1 MAMKIVTSNG
11 QTVQN
16 FEDWKNGGK
25 SSGGGQQASSYSGPQ
40 IVTISGQPV
49 QSFEEWRQNRT
60 SEVTPGGDSAIMDWM
75 HRYNRVMQGVSAYDK
90 KRNGGFTRDASGG
103 FGTEI
108 ESLIADYD
116 SIEGY
121 ASEYG
126 FRDAQKYLVQLK
138 KLQNSIQ
145 GINDNFSQFEDEDA
159 YNRYLE
165 YWKDQEEKKNLD
177 LDAYSREIA
186 QLEQQLE
193 DYTPEFNWEEDKYHD
208 LNPQQVADAEI
219 NRMQEEIDWR
229 KQYLAQAQRI
239 QKKDE
244 FSAVANPE
252 SEKYD
257 AAFDSKSGYVSTEQ
271 DGKLQRLMSQYS
283 MGYDDLTYEYIN
295 NQNGIRD
302 EIKHKARAYSKDET
316 SFEKKGYD
324 YMTEDEVGLYNY
336 YYAMGGKDSAEAYLD
351 TIQKDLLDRKATGIY
366 EPIKGK
372 TGAEL
377 VFGVEAGLDQFKS
390 GIKGAVRA
398 VKGDDSYVSPSA
410 IQIASQMVREDL
422 ADDGAKLPS
431 WLGGASLGQVGY
443 DAITTTA
450 NMAPSIAVGMLNPNL
465 GTAALGVSAGG
476 SAYQEAL
483 NEGYSVDQARGYG
496 ILSGASEIVME
507 KVLGGIS
514 AYGGNALG
522 KFFTQNMKNADTALK
537 RIAKKL
543 GGSMLSEFSEEY
555 LQEVLTPVF
564 KNLTLGTDEEVKLVS
579 AEALYAG
586 FLGAITGGIM
596 EGPQAIANARNA
608 TEVPGNA
615 TVKESLTTELAN
627 SEENAT
633 ADNAEAVTEESSAVD
648 NKMSATENAPT
659 LETLSEKYGD
669 RAADMRNTFM
679 EGQDIEEYD
688 RAFQMAYDMGKAG
701 VNESYAQQS
710 EATAYLS
717 ETQRSIAYNMGS
729 MDAQAAAGAQAARN
743 AAAANGKTGW
753 HKGIVK
759 GQGVKIADMSKAF
772 NDPQRKAY
780 KYLTNIAEVTG
791 VDIVLYKSE
800 TDADGNYQGAQGKFK
815 WNENTI
821 YIDINAGLDHYANAD
836 QLAKYTMMRTFDHEF
851 THFIEKWNPEEYNS
865 FRSLIFETME
875 SNGTNVEDAIELMM
889 EKTGNALTYDQASRE
904 LIAEAMTDIL
914 PETSFIEQL
923 ARKNQ
928 NVFQQLL
935 SKLKEFLT
943 SIKQHFA
950 SMSNSN
956 QEAKA
961 LKKQMG
967 ETVSYI
973 EEIVKKF
980 DEVAVKAVENYQRT
994 VAEDATVSKEEKTT
1008 ETKPTETVT
1017 EETVSETEE
1026 TVSKTE
1032 ETVSETEDTVS
1043 GTEESVIETAEVVSE
1058 VANVASE
1065 DASPALT
1072 AKEYRSEHGYTIRPN
1087 EQYGSLEIT
1096 FDSKPSQE
1104 VRDALKANKY
1114 RWNGKKGVWYGKTDQ
1129 QTIVDALDKAYQAK
1143 AADPVDLSQ
1152 KPMERTGD
1160 TVTIGDPAKATHE
1173 VEVTLSDEEYEA
1185 LMQAVPEKQEANE
1198 PAPATEAAQEV
1209 PPKAETEEAK
1219 QELRKAVR
1227 MPIQGTNAEALL
1239 QGIKSK
1245 ELSMESI
1252 TLSGSVEG
1260 FNDQQRH
1267 HLVTKLLE
1275 GVYTDSE
1282 VIKIDVPYDGK
1293 FEIVNTPG
1301 NVAKVLENL
1310 KVRVN
1315 QEAMFDKRTISLLTS
1330 NGDVRIVELD
1340 GQKYLSNSYVMIP
1353 ATDAGIEYIKA
1364 EFNGKEMTLHPPVAE
1379 AFQRA
1384 DKPLTEVPTEAKLG
1398 KTNVLIFREDG
1409 KQLYFDKRYFA
1420 PLDGGQLFYAE
1431 INGAGILKSVDAS
1444 GNVLGYL
1451 MGIKPGKDSQITNE
1465 KPSNLKSYQQ
1475 KKGTGK
1481 NAAKSTAKTDPVA
1494 EEATAP
1500 VPEEKPDTQKKTA
1513 AKVAK
1518 PATVETSVKLE
1529 DFGEKIGGA
1538 RKDQWSKRGLLAD
1551 DLTDMNDR
1559 ERDKNVKKDNV
1570 WKRPDYRKLIEGG
1583 ADRNILFV
1591 RNEIR
1596 KALNQNIAYPYR
1608 TTEEQRLRIQKEFI
1622 ETVREIQAMAEKV
1635 SSKEDLLA
1643 MGRTWLK
1650 ANGYIQES
1658 GTSYTEKWRKNPA
1671 LMGTDYVY
1679 TIEHLAR
1686 NFDNLTKLA
1695 DKANFAVD
1703 AEKKIPNGFS
1713 IYEDDSNHTWFI
1725 TRGSWIVKHSFPSY
1739 DDALN
1744 YLRNA
1749 ASNSKKKTRFVPQ
1762 QLLEVHRKGPDYRS
1776 SKDVKGQDYLDTF
1789 GFKGGEFGNWMS
1801 EKDRRVSMNYGFD
1814 ALKDLADA
1822 LGIADTDISLGGNL
1836 SIAFGARGQGL
1847 SGAAAHYEQERHVI
1861 NLTKMN
1867 GAGSL
1872 AHEWFHALDD
1882 FLGGYGS
1889 KFATEYGAKLPEA
1902 TKAAVRHLLTTMQYR
1917 DATQEETDMA
1927 ATKAYEQAKRS
1938 VTYQVSNQFGWV
1950 QKVENGTFQDHDAR
1964 YYTRKPTAAD
1974 AERYHA
1980 LLDKLLETGDAA
1992 IVDELSTLRK
2002 EVTGH
2007 VIPKEDRDSI
2017 GFRLSALKPDAT
2029 RNVQKMRLRS
2039 DFYNGSRRFGELHH
2053 KDGDY
2058 WDSTI
2063 EMAARAFA
2071 CYVADKTGK
2080 HNDYLSAHSD
2090 TAATLDVDKN
2100 GNVSVVRAYPT
2111 GQERVQINAAFDQL
2125 FAALKEDGFLHQ
2137 QGEVTKPDIIQYQRR
2152 PGEVRRFSYEWFT
2165 SKPDMAITE
2174 VERVGK
2180 VNTRELRSQIIEN
2193 AMENAKSVGTVNE
2206 LGNPVVHVKDTGT
2219 DVVISKTGIRHSM
2232 DRRADVVG
2240 SVAVKI
2246 GDILSNA
2253 VLMNELNPRSE
2264 NITDSYIL
2272 IGAAKNKTNEPYIVS
2287 FVVNRYTSEVTDIDV
2302 LYAVNAKKEPAGS
2315 NSPSITVKNTG
2326 YFTGS
2331 TVTISNLLDFVNQYF
2346 PDTMPEDVLKHY
2358 GHDRRPDGTLGQ
2370 DALYQQRY
2378 GTLTDRDILDLA
2390 ANDLRIDEMTE
2401 KERNAL
2407 NVFRD
2412 RLAKLQ
2418 KLQQER
2424 FELGKQYRQQQ
2435 FMSEGDRK
2443 AAASTLAQMRDLDS
2457 RIETISDKILD
2468 MEERSVLKEVLK
2480 KARKIVE
2487 QKQKE
2492 HDDEILKRWRD
2503 RRNNAAA
2510 MKKYRQRIAKDVKAM
2525 SDWVLNPNNKDVVK
2539 HVPDVLKNS
2548 VIPFI
2553 TSIDF
2558 TSKQQLRGGAA
2569 TKADA
2574 DFVARLEKL
2583 RNALKT
2589 NIDET
2594 GLYSGYNDLP
2604 PNFMDKLNGFISAV
2618 QKITKN
2624 EGGDFVINQ
2633 MTSEELKALSEIV
2646 SSLKKLVQD
2655 CNRFHYNSMYQH
2667 VYEAGDDTIG
2677 ALHQYKDAKSRGKT
2691 DETVDNF
2698 VFWQQIR
2705 PAYAWERFGNG
2716 GKAIYD
2722 GLRRGQAQLAFN
2734 TQRIVDFSN
2743 KTYTEEEVRDWE
2755 KEVKIIELDDGST
2768 IRVKTAQAMSFYELS
2783 KDKDSLRHILGQGI
2797 RVATYHAGREKI
2809 SDTGHL
2815 MSIEDV
2821 NAVIDSLTDRQKEVA
2836 DQLQQF
2842 MATQG
2847 AKWGNYVSVKRFG
2860 EELFGNPTYFP
2871 INSDGRHL
2879 QATTDEMPES
2889 ASLYALL
2896 NMGFTKSRNEN
2907 ANNRIVLYSIFDVF
2921 ANHMASMAQY
2931 NALSLPVLDA
2941 LKWFNY
2947 QQKEDV
2953 TVTENGEETVK
2964 HTVKDSV
2971 RDELNRVYGVAEE
2984 TRPGSDRRGY
2994 AENFITGILKA
3005 FNGTEAQG
3013 IPTDESGLK
3022 LRHRYNMAQVAF
3034 NLRVV
3039 AQQPLAITRAGMLI
3053 PYKSILRGMKLQPAS
3068 IRKNIAEMQKYSGIA
3083 AWKGLGFYDI
3093 NISRG
3098 LTDIIK
3104 HSETWR
3110 DKINEVG
3117 MWGAE
3122 QADRL
3127 TWAGIWSAC
3136 KEEVIRRGTKPGDKG
3151 YFEAVSE
3158 LFEDVIYKT
3167 QVVDSVL
3174 TKNEY
3179 MRSKGFWART
3189 TSSFMSEP
3197 VTNASMLIDAY
3208 DKLQMDMQKGM
3219 DFSEAWRQNKGR
3231 IGRTAYVYGLGAA
3244 ILAAV
3249 TAVMDAFRDDDEYET
3264 FLEKW
3269 YEAFSG
3275 NLIDELNPLG
3285 KLPLVKE
3292 ISEFVKELAAAG
3304 WKVDVYGQMSNLPYI
3319 DMAEQFI
3326 KGVEILSDKI
3336 NGVDTNYTLYGGAY
3350 KLLQGVSGITGLP
3363 MAATTREI
3371 VTIWNNTVGRM
3382 APSYKVK
3389 TYDAGEKSN
3398 IKFAYQ
3404 DGYLTE
3410 EEAMQELLDKGLSDN
3425 EDEAYWQ
3432 IRQWDSGSDSFSRYD
3447 AINQAIRSGG
3457 SIEEAMK
3464 ELTAH
3469 GYTEKEVLSQVK
3481 TNIGKW
3487 YQEGTITKQQAMDM
3501 LKKYSGLNR
3510 EDITKTVNKWSSK
3523 IVTGIAYDD
3532 IKEQFMSG
3540 NLSQSK
3546 AADMYVRYGGY
3557 SREEAKAKVAEWKFE
3572 KDYPD
3577 SKISY
3582 SDYQKWEMNGRR
3594 RGVSLEVYTK
3604 VSQFR
3609 DNGTSKSAK
3618 DQETVANYINGLP
3631 ISSAQKDALWLCFW
3645 KESTLYKA
3653 PWRK

>member
-1 MAMKIVTSNG
+1 MGVLT
-11 QTVQN
+11 
-16 FEDWKNGGK
+16 WK
-25 SSGGGQQASSYSGPQ
+25 QASADYEKKSAGSNTAGTTPPTSGMLSWKQAADEFDRYDEDGYKALGMQRVADREREYNARYSGLT
-40 IVTISGQPV
+40 VNTD
-49 QSFEEWRQNRT
+49 
-60 SEVTPGGDSAIMDWM
+60 PGFDEDTERNINAWIN
-75 HRYNRVMQGVSAYDK
+75 RYNQTMNELRGGTNGKWFSKDAIDRYSRDVDSLVSQ
-90 KRNGGFTRDASGG
+90 
-103 FGTEI
+103 
-108 ESLIADYD
+108 YD
-116 SIEGY
+116 SIKDY
-121 ASEYG
+121 ASVYG
-126 FRDAQKYLVQLK
+126 FENSLSHYGKLREIQDAIKQQTGWHEKYNGKGHEDIEQILSGMEASDERDWLEASRYDVYKTAPDYQQRSQTGLAAFE
-138 KLQNSIQ
+138 NSKP
-145 GINDNFSQFEDEDA
+145 
-159 YNRYLE
+159 
-165 YWKDQEEKKNLD
+165 KDQEEESWFEAIGRYLGKASDTTMALGDTGRMAQEYRKDTTYREPADNWTDDQRSTYGYLYSINPEAASDFAVKTSEGYRQAENQQKLGAIQEWATKNGVNASAGTVAAIAMMPLSLAD
-177 LDAYSREIA
+177 TLNALTEYNARGTISTPSSPTPSQVSEAITGAVGQSLNEKHGTISSKIPVIGGKGWGDAYQLGTSIA
-186 QLEQQLE
+186 NSLLSAYTQGSIGTDILFFGSAASSSMYNAKDRGATDEQAIKLGVLSGLAEAAGEHFSIEGLIGMSEADTMKAFFGNVLKQSGIEASEEGFTTLMNNFADQL
-193 DYTPEFNWEEDKYHD
+193 
-208 LNPQQVADAEI
+208 I
-219 NRMQEEIDWR
+219 M
-229 KQYLAQAQRI
+229 
-239 QKKDE
+239 
-244 FSAVANPE
+244 
-252 SEKYD
+252 
-257 AAFDSKSGYVSTEQ
+257 
-271 DGKLQRLMSQYS
+271 
-283 MGYDDLTYEYIN
+283 
-295 NQNGIRD
+295 
-302 EIKHKARAYSKDET
+302 
-316 SFEKKGYD
+316 
-324 YMTEDEVGLYNY
+324 
-336 YYAMGGKDSAEAYLD
+336 GKDSSYYQKVRSYMSENGMGEKEAKKLAWID
-351 TIQKDLLDRKATGIY
+351 MA
-366 EPIKGK
+366 
-372 TGAEL
+372 
-377 VFGVEAGLDQFKS
+377 
-390 GIKGAVRA
+390 
-398 VKGDDSYVSPSA
+398 
-410 IQIASQMVREDL
+410 EDL
-422 ADDGAKLPS
+422 AFDMV
-431 WLGGASLGQVGY
+431 GGAISGGFSTGIQTG
-443 DAITTTA
+443 AQKIF
-450 NMAPSIAVGMLNPNL
+450 G
-465 GTAALGVSAGG
+465 GT
-476 SAYQEAL
+476 Q
-483 NEGYSVDQARGYG
+483 QAQTHHEP
-496 ILSGASEIVME
+496 LA
-507 KVLGGIS
+507 
-514 AYGGNALG
+514 
-522 KFFTQNMKNADTALK
+522 
-537 RIAKKL
+537 
-543 GGSMLSEFSEEY
+543 
-555 LQEVLTPVF
+555 
-564 KNLTLGTDEEVKLVS
+564 TDKD
-579 AEALYAG
+579 
-586 FLGAITGGIM
+586 
-596 EGPQAIANARNA
+596 
-608 TEVPGNA
+608 
-615 TVKESLTTELAN
+615 SLTTELAN
-627 SEENAT
+627 SEDATVAKNAT
-633 ADNAEAVTEESSAVD
+633 TEESSAVD
-648 NKMSATENAPT
+648 YQMSATEESAENAHSTNAAPT

-669 RAADMRNTFM
+669 RAADMRKTFM
-679 EGQDIEEYD
+679 EGQDVQEYD
-688 RAFQMAYDMGKAG
+688 RAFRMAYDMGKAG
-701 VNESYAQQS
+701 VNESYAQRS

-717 ETQRSIAYNMGS
+717 ETQRSIAYNMGA
-729 MDAQAAAGAQAARN
+729 MDAQAAAGAQAAKN

-753 HKGIVK
+753 HKGTVK
-759 GQGVKIADMSKAF
+759 GQGVKIADMAKAF

-780 KYLTNIAEVTG
+780 KYLSNIAEVTG

-851 THFIEKWNPEEYNS
+851 MHFIEKWNPEEYNS

-875 SNGTNVEDAIELMM
+875 SNGTNVEDVIELMM

-904 LIAEAMTDIL
+904 VIAEAMTDIL

-943 SIKQHFA
+943 SLKSHFA
-950 SMSNSN
+950 AMGDSTK
-956 QEAKA
+956 EAKA

-967 ETVSYI
+967 ETVSYM
-973 EEIVKKF
+973 EDIVKRF
-980 DEVAVKAVENYQRT
+980 DEISVKAVENYQRT
-994 VAEDATVSKEEKTT
+994 VAEDATVSKEEKVVAKTETTT
-1008 ETKPTETVT
+1008 EAKPAETVT
-1017 EETVSETEE
+1017 ED
-1026 TVSKTE
+1026 
-1032 ETVSETEDTVS
+1032 TVSETEDSVS
-1043 GTEESVIETAEVVSE
+1043 ETEDSVIESSKVVSE
-1058 VANVASE
+1058 VGKVASE
-1065 DASPALT
+1065 DASLDASPAPA
-1072 AKEYRSEHGYTIRPN
+1072 AKEYRSEHGYTIRSN

-1104 VRDALKANKY
+1104 VRDALRANKY
-1114 RWNGKKGVWYGKTDQ
+1114 RWNGKKGVWYGKTNQ
-1129 QTIVDALDKAYQAK
+1129 QTIVDALDKAYQPK
-1143 AADPVDLSQ
+1143 TADPVDLSQ

-1185 LMQAVPEKQEANE
+1185 LMQAVPEKQEATE
-1198 PAPATEAAQEV
+1198 PVPATEAAQEV

-1219 QELRKAVR
+1219 KELRKAVR

-1252 TLSGSVEG
+1252 TLSGSVDG

-1293 FEIVNTPG
+1293 FEIINTPG

-1315 QEAMFDKRTISLLTS
+1315 QEAMFDKKTISLLTS

-1353 ATDAGIEYIKA
+1353 STDAGVEYIKA
-1364 EFNGKEMTLHPPVAE
+1364 EFNGKEMTLHPPVEE

-1384 DKPLTEVPTEAKLG
+1384 DKPLKEAPTEAKLG

-1451 MGIKPGKDSQITNE
+1451 MGIKPGKDSKITNE
-1465 KPSNLKSYQQ
+1465 KPSNLKSYQK
-1475 KKGTGK
+1475 KKGTGIT
-1481 NAAKSTAKTDPVA
+1481 APKSAEKTTPVA
-1494 EEATAP
+1494 TEAAAP
-1500 VPEEKPDTQKKTA
+1500 VPEEKPDTQKKA
-1513 AKVAK
+1513 VAKAAK

-1608 TTEEQRLRIQKEFI
+1608 ATEDQRLWIQQEFI

-1635 SSKEDLLA
+1635 STKEDLLA
-1643 MGRTWLK
+1643 MGRPWLK
-1650 ANGYIQES
+1650 AKGYIQES

-1671 LMGTDYVY
+1671 LLGTDYVY

-1713 IYEDDSNHTWFI
+1713 IHEDDSNHTWFI

-1927 ATKAYEQAKRS
+1927 ATKSYEQARRS

-1950 QKVENGTFQDHDAR
+1950 QKVENGTFQDHDAK
-1964 YYTRKPTAAD
+1964 YYARKPTAAD
-1974 AERYHA
+1974 TARYHA

-1992 IVDELSTLRK
+1992 IVDELSALRK

-2017 GFRLSALKPDAT
+2017 GFRLSALRPDAT
-2029 RNVQKMRLRS
+2029 KNIQKMRLRS

-2111 GQERVQINAAFDQL
+2111 GQERVQINVAFDQL

-2180 VNTRELRSQIIEN
+2180 VNTRELRSQIIEK

-2302 LYAVNAKKEPAGS
+2302 LYAVNAKTEPAGS
-2315 NSPSITVKNTG
+2315 LSPSITAETAG

-2390 ANDLRIDEMTE
+2390 ANDLSTEDMTE
-2401 KERNAL
+2401 AERGAL
-2407 NVFRD
+2407 EIFRD
-2412 RLAKLQ
+2412 RLAKLDD
-2418 KLQQER
+2418 LQEQR
-2424 FELGKQYRQQQ
+2424 AQLGRTYKDQQ
-2435 FMSEGDRK
+2435 FGQNVNRE
-2443 AAASTLAQMRDLDS
+2443 AAALTLEKMHVLDERIKEANSKVLDVEEKTVLRD
-2457 RIETISDKILD
+2457 
-2468 MEERSVLKEVLK
+2468 VLK
-2480 KARKIVE
+2480 KARKVVE
-2487 QKQKE
+2487 QAQKD
-2492 HDDEILKRWRD
+2492 HDQEILKRWRD
-2503 RRNNAAA
+2503 RRNNAASI
-2510 MKKYRQRIAKDVKAM
+2510 KKYQQRIAKDVKAL
-2525 SDWVLNPNNKDVVK
+2525 SDWVIHPDNKDVVK
-2539 HVPDVLKNS
+2539 HVPDVLKNA
-2548 VIPFI
+2548 VIPFL
-2553 TSIDF
+2553 TGIDF
-2558 TSKQQLRGGAA
+2558 TSKRQLRGGSA

-2574 DFVARLEKL
+2574 EFVKRLEKL
-2583 RNALKT
+2583 QAALKI

-2604 PNFMDKLNGFISAV
+2604 PQFMEKLQGFINAV
-2618 QKITKN
+2618 KN
-2624 EGGDFVINQ
+2624 LTAANSGEFVVNR
-2633 MTSEELKALSEIV
+2633 MTSDELKALSEIV
-2646 SSLKKLVQD
+2646 GTLKKLIQD
-2655 CNRFHYNSMYQH
+2655 CNKFHYNSMYHH
-2667 VYEAGDDTIG
+2667 VWEAGDATIDS
-2677 ALHQYKDAKSRGKT
+2677 LSQYKDAKSRSKT
-2691 DETVDNF
+2691 GETVDNF
-2698 VFWQQIR
+2698 LFWQQIR
-2705 PAYAWERFGNG
+2705 PAYAWERFGQG

-2722 GLRRGQAQLAFN
+2722 GLRRGQARLAFN
-2734 TQRIVDFSN
+2734 TKRIIDFSE
-2743 KTYTEEEVRDWE
+2743 KTYSAEEVLAWE
-2755 KEVKIIELDDGST
+2755 KEVKDIGLDDGSV

-2783 KDKDSLRHILGQGI
+2783 KDKDALRHILGQGI
-2797 RVATYHAGREKI
+2797 RVATYHAGKEKI

-2847 AKWGNYVSVKRFG
+2847 AKWGNFVSVKRFG
-2860 EELFGNPTYFP
+2860 EELFSNPTYFP

-2879 QATTDEMPES
+2879 QANTDEMPEN

-2984 TRPGSDRRGY
+2984 TRPGSGRRGY

-3013 IPTDESGLK
+3013 IPTDETGLSM
-3022 LRHRYNMAQVAF
+3022 RQRYNMAQVAF

-3053 PYKSILRGMKLQPAS
+3053 PYRSIIRGMKLQPAV
-3068 IRKNIAEMQKYSGIA
+3068 IQKNIAEMQRYSGIA
-3083 AWKGLGFYDI
+3083 AWKELGFYDI

-3098 LTDIIK
+3098 LTDLIK
-3104 HSETWR
+3104 HKETWR
-3110 DKINEVG
+3110 DKVNEKG
-3117 MWGAE
+3117 MKWAE
-3122 QADRL
+3122 KADRL

-3136 KEEVIRRGTKPGDKG
+3136 KEEVVRRGTKPSDKG
-3151 YFEAVSE
+3151 FFDAVSQ

-3219 DFSEAWRQNKGR
+3219 DFSQAWRRNKAN
-3231 IGRTAYVYGLGAA
+3231 IGRTAYVYGMGAA
-3244 ILAAV
+3244 VLAAV
-3249 TAVMDAFRDDDEYET
+3249 TAVMDALRDDDEYET

-3269 YEAFSG
+3269 SEAFSG

-3292 ISEFVKELAAAG
+3292 VSEFVKELAAAG
-3304 WKVDVYGQMSNLPYI
+3304 WKMDVYGQMSNLPYI

-3336 NGVDTNYTLYGGAY
+3336 NAVDTNYTLYGGAY
-3350 KLLQGVSGITGLP
+3350 KLLQAVSGIFGLP
-3363 MAATTREI
+3363 MAAFTREVI
-3371 VTIWNNTVGRM
+3371 TIWNNTVGRM

-3398 IKFAYQ
+3398 IKYAYQ

-3425 EDEAYWQ
+3425 EDEAYWL
-3432 IRQWDSGSDSFSRYD
+3432 IRKWDSGTDSFSRYD
-3447 AINQAIRSGG
+3447 AIDEAVRSGN
-3457 SIEEAMK
+3457 SINTEMG
-3464 ELTAH
+3464 ELTSH
-3469 GYTEKEVLSQVK
+3469 GYTEEDVRSHIK
-3481 TNIGKW
+3481 TSIGKW

-3501 LKKYSGLNR
+3501 LKKYSSLNR
-3510 EDITKTVNKWSSK
+3510 NEITEIVNRWSSK
-3523 IVTGIAYDD
+3523 VVTGIAFDD

-3540 NLSQSK
+3540 DLSQSK
-3546 AADMYVRYGGY
+3546 AAEMYVRYGGY
-3557 SREEAKAKVAEWKFE
+3557 TKEKAA
-3572 KDYPD
+3572 
-3577 SKISY
+3577 
-3582 SDYQKWEMNGRR
+3582 
-3594 RGVSLEVYTK
+3594 
-3604 VSQFR
+3604 
-3609 DNGTSKSAK
+3609 
-3618 DQETVANYINGLP
+3618 ETVSVWAFVKKYPECDGITSHAVADYTAYCEKAGVPAKTFYQAWKHKNTLSGTVKAPMMEYINGLNL
-3631 ISSAQKDALWLCFW
+3631 SRSQKDSLYYAFGWA
-3645 KESTLYKA
+3645 ESTINEA
-3653 PWRK
+3653 PWH

>member
-1 MAMKIVTSNG
+1 MGVLT
-11 QTVQN
+11 
-16 FEDWKNGGK
+16 WK
-25 SSGGGQQASSYSGPQ
+25 QASADYEKKSAGSNTAGTTPPTSGMLSWKQ
-40 IVTISGQPV
+40 AADEFDRYDEDGYKALGMQRMTQMQERYQAQKDRATGMERLHADDTV
-49 QSFEEWRQNRT
+49 N
-60 SEVTPGGDSAIMDWM
+60 DWLN
-75 HRYNRVMQGVSAYDK
+75 RYNRVIQGITRSEQ
-90 KRNGGFTRDASGG
+90 KRNGGFTHDADSVYGAEIDALLSGYDG
-103 FGTEI
+103 IKNHSEI
-108 ESLIADYD
+108 RQYYD
-116 SIEGY
+116 SLTE
-121 ASEYG
+121 
-126 FRDAQKYLVQLK
+126 LK
-138 KLQNSIQ
+138 NSLNA
-145 GINDNFSQFEDEDA
+145 INESFSQFEDESAFDQYMA
-159 YNRYLE
+159 

-186 QLEQQLE
+186 ALEQQLE
-193 DYTPEFNWEEDKYHD
+193 AYDPQIDWTNPTERKQYDAGLKELED
-208 LNPQQVADAEI
+208 EI
-219 NRMQEEIDWR
+219 NRR

-239 QKKDE
+239 QKKED

-257 AAFDSKSGYVSTEQ
+257 AAFESKSGYVSTEQ
-271 DGKLQRLMSQYS
+271 DGKLQRMMSQYS

-302 EIKHKARAYSKDET
+302 TIKQKAGAYKKGENP
-316 SFEKKGYD
+316 FEAKGYD

-336 YYAMGGKDSAEAYLD
+336 YYSMGGKASAEAYLD
-351 TIQKDLLDRKATGIY
+351 TIQADLDDRKAAGIA
-366 EPIKGK
+366 EDIKGR
-372 TGAEL
+372 TAAEML
-377 VFGVEAGLDQFKS
+377 FGVEAGLDQFKS
-390 GIKGAVRA
+390 GIKGVARA
-398 VKGDDSYVSPSA
+398 AIGDDSYVAPSA
-410 IQIASQMVREDL
+410 IQKASGLIREDL
-422 ADDGAKLPS
+422 ADDGFKLPA

-450 NMAPSIAVGMLNPNL
+450 NMAPSIIGSVASNFVVPGSGAAVGS
-465 GTAALGVSAGG
+465 ALLGG
-476 SAYQEAL
+476 SAAGNAYQEAL
-483 NEGYSVDQARGYG
+483 NEGYTLDQARGYG
-496 ILSGASEIVME
+496 ILSGASEIIME
-507 KVLGGIS
+507 RLLGGIS

-537 RIAKKL
+537 QIAKNV

-555 LQEVLTPVF
+555 LQEVMTPVF

-596 EGPQAIANARNA
+596 EGPQAIMKGRNA
-608 TEVPGNA
+608 TQ
-615 TVKESLTTELAN
+615 LAN
-627 SEENAT
+627 NSTPELSKATDMAGKSTPLPGNAT
-633 ADNAEAVTEESSAVD
+633 ADNAEAVTEASSAVGD
-648 NKMSATENAPT
+648 KMKATEGMPT
-659 LETLSEKYGD
+659 LKSLSEKYGD
-669 RAADMRNTFM
+669 RAADMRKTFF
-679 EGQDIEEYD
+679 EGQDVLEYD
-688 RAFQMAYDMGKAG
+688 AAFKMAYEMGKAG
-701 VNESYAQQS
+701 VTESAMHKS
-710 EATAYLS
+710 DATAYLS
-717 ETQRSIAYNMGS
+717 EIQRSVAYNMGVL
-729 MDAQAAAGAQAARN
+729 DAQSAASAQAARN
-743 AAAANGKTGW
+743 TAAANGKTGW
-753 HKGIVK
+753 HKGTVK

-865 FRSLIFETME
+865 FRSLVFETME

-904 LIAEAMTDIL
+904 VIAEAMTDIL
-914 PETSFIEQL
+914 PETNFIEQL
-923 ARKNQ
+923 AQKNQ

-935 SKLKEFLT
+935 SKLKEFLS

-950 SMSNSN
+950 SMSNST

-961 LKKQMG
+961 LKKKMG
-967 ETVSYI
+967 ETVSYM

-994 VAEDATVSKEEKTT
+994 VAEDVAVSKEEKAS
-1008 ETKPTETVT
+1008 ETKAETKTEAV
-1017 EETVSETEE
+1017 ETKVSEKAAKIESTVEE
-1026 TVSKTE
+1026 KPS
-1032 ETVSETEDTVS
+1032 DD
-1043 GTEESVIETAEVVSE
+1043 
-1058 VANVASE
+1058 ASS
-1065 DASPALT
+1065 DASPASAT
-1072 AKEYRSEHGYTIRPN
+1072 EEYRSEHGYTIRPN

-1114 RWNGKKGVWYGKTDQ
+1114 RWNGKKGVWYGKTNQ
-1129 QTIVDALDKAYQAK
+1129 QTIVDALDKAYQPK
-1143 AADPVDLSQ
+1143 TADPVDLSQ

-1185 LMQAVPEKQEANE
+1185 LMQAVPEKQEATE
-1198 PAPATEAAQEV
+1198 PVPATEAAQEV
-1209 PPKAETEEAK
+1209 PPKAEIEEAK
-1219 QELRKAVR
+1219 KELRKAVR

-1252 TLSGSVEG
+1252 TLSGSVDG

-1267 HLVTKLLE
+1267 HLVSRLLE

-1293 FEIVNTPG
+1293 FEISNTPG

-1315 QEAMFDKRTISLLTS
+1315 QEAMFDKKTISLLTS

-1353 ATDAGIEYIKA
+1353 AADTGVEYIKA
-1364 EFNGKEMTLHPPVAE
+1364 EFNGKEMTLHPPVEE

-1384 DKPLTEVPTEAKLG
+1384 DKPLTEAPTEAKLG

-1451 MGIKPGKDSQITNE
+1451 MGIKLGKDSQITNE

-1481 NAAKSTAKTDPVA
+1481 NAAKSTEKTDPVA
-1494 EEATAP
+1494 EEAAAP

-1513 AKVAK
+1513 AKAAK

-1713 IYEDDSNHTWFI
+1713 IHEDDSNHTWFI

-1801 EKDRRVSMNYGFD
+1801 EKDRQVSMNYGFD

-1927 ATKAYEQAKRS
+1927 ATKSYEQAKRS

-1992 IVDELSTLRK
+1992 IVDELSALRK

-2017 GFRLSALKPDAT
+2017 GFRLSALRPDAT
-2029 RNVQKMRLRS
+2029 KNVQKMRLRS

-2180 VNTRELRSQIIEN
+2180 VNTRELRNQIVEK

-2253 VLMNELNPRSE
+2253 ILMNELNPRSE

-2302 LYAVNAKKEPAGS
+2302 LYAVNAKTEPAGS
-2315 NSPSITVKNTG
+2315 LSPSITAETAG

-2378 GTLTDRDILDLA
+2378 ETLTDRDILDLA

-2424 FELGKQYRQQQ
+2424 FELGKRYRQQQ
-2435 FMSEGDRK
+2435 FMPDGDRK

-2480 KARKIVE
+2480 KARKVVE
-2487 QKQKE
+2487 QKQKD
-2492 HDDEILKRWRD
+2492 HDYEIIRN
-2503 RRNNAAA
+2503 RRNRRNEAANAR
-2510 MKKYRQRIAKDVKAM
+2510 KYRQQITKNAKTLM
-2525 SDWVLNPNNKDVVK
+2525 DWITTPSNKDIMK
-2539 HVPDVLKNS
+2539 HVPDVLKDS
-2548 VIPFI
+2548 VIPLLNQ
-2553 TSIDF
+2553 IDF
-2558 TSKQQLRGGAA
+2558 TSKRQLNGKEA
-2569 TKADA
+2569 TKADMEFA
-2574 DFVARLEKL
+2574 KRLKKVKAVLDKDISASELNSGYYDFSPQFREKL
-2583 RNALKT
+2583 DSVVAEVRVLAENSSGEFVLNRMSAKDLKDLAEVIHELKQLIQNYNRLHNNALFE
-2589 NIDET
+2589 N
-2594 GLYSGYNDLP
+2594 
-2604 PNFMDKLNGFISAV
+2604 A
-2618 QKITKN
+2618 
-2624 EGGDFVINQ
+2624 
-2633 MTSEELKALSEIV
+2633 
-2646 SSLKKLVQD
+2646 
-2655 CNRFHYNSMYQH
+2655 
-2667 VYEAGDDTIG
+2667 YEAGGSTIYEMS
-2677 ALHQYKDAKSRGKT
+2677 QYQNAPDRGKAG
-2691 DETVDNF
+2691 EAAHNF
-2698 VFWQQIR
+2698 LFWKQMR
-2705 PAYAWERFGNG
+2705 PIHAWERLGEGGLSVFHEFWNG
-2716 GKAIYD
+2716 HSRY
-2722 GLRRGQAQLAFN
+2722 AFN
-2734 TQRIVDFSN
+2734 VQKVIDFAE
-2743 KTYTEEEVRDWE
+2743 KTFTEKEVNDWE
-2755 KEVKIIELDDGST
+2755 KGTVDIELSDGMVVRMK
-2768 IRVKTAQAMSFYELS
+2768 IAHVMSFYELR
-2783 KDKDSLRHILGQGI
+2783 KDADSLRHILGDGL
-2797 RVATYHAGREKI
+2797 RVPVYRS
-2809 SDTGHL
+2809 SDGQKVSDDGHL
-2815 MSIEDV
+2815 LTIEDV
-2821 NAVIDSLTDRQKEVA
+2821 NTIANTLTERQVEVA
-2836 DQLQQF
+2836 DALQQF

-2847 AKWGNYVSVKRFG
+2847 AKWGNEVSMKRFG
-2860 EELFGNPTYFP
+2860 EAMFTNPTYFP
-2871 INSDGRHL
+2871 INSDGQRL
-2879 QATTDEMPES
+2879 QATINEREDGS
-2889 ASLYALL
+2889 DLYALL
-2896 NMGFTKSRNEN
+2896 NVGFTKSRNEN
-2907 ANNRIVLYSIFDVF
+2907 ASNRIVLYSIFDVF
-2921 ANHMASMAQY
+2921 TNHMATMAQY
-2931 NALSLPVLDA
+2931 NAFALPILDA
-2941 LKWFNY
+2941 LKWLNY
-2947 QQKEDV
+2947 QKTEEI
-2953 TVTENGEETVK
+2953 TVTENGQQKTVRK
-2964 HTVKDSV
+2964 TVDSV
-2971 RDELNRVYGVAEE
+2971 REQLSRVFGAPAEE
-2984 TRPGSDRRGY
+2984 NGRAKRGY
-2994 AENFITGILKA
+2994 AEEFILNIIRD
-3005 FNGTEAQG
+3005 FNGSKIQG
-3013 IPTDESGLK
+3013 SPNEGLFKK
-3022 LRHRYNMAQVAF
+3022 LLHNYNVAQVST
-3034 NLRVV
+3034 NLSV
-3039 AQQPLAITRAGMLI
+3039 AIQQISSIVRAGQVI
-3053 PYKSILRGMKLQPAS
+3053 NYKSILRARKLKPEVVK
-3068 IRKNIAEMQKYSGIA
+3068 RNISEMEKHSGIA
-3083 AWKGLGFYDI
+3083 VWKSMGFYDI
-3093 NISRG
+3093 NVSRS
-3098 LTDIIK
+3098 LSDLIK
-3104 HSETWR
+3104 HNASFQE
-3110 DKINEVG
+3110 KVNEKG
-3117 MWGAE
+3117 LAGAE
-3122 QADRL
+3122 LADKV
-3127 TWAGIWSAC
+3127 TWAAIWCSC
-3136 KEEVIRRGTKPGDKG
+3136 KEEVLLRGMKYDDPGFFDAVTK
-3151 YFEAVSE
+3151 
-3158 LFEDVIYKT
+3158 LFDEVIYKT
-3167 QVVDSVL
+3167 QVVDSIL

-3179 MRSKGFWART
+3179 MRDSSFIPRF
-3189 TSSFMSEP
+3189 TSSFMNES
-3197 VTNASMLIDAY
+3197 VTIASMVMSTM
-3208 DKLQMDMQKGM
+3208 DKYQMPPK
-3219 DFSEAWRQNKGR
+3219 
-3231 IGRTAYVYGLGAA
+3231 
-3244 ILAAV
+3244 
-3249 TAVMDAFRDDDEYET
+3249 
-3264 FLEKW
+3264 
-3269 YEAFSG
+3269 
-3275 NLIDELNPLG
+3275 
-3285 KLPLVKE
+3285 
-3292 ISEFVKELAAAG
+3292 
-3304 WKVDVYGQMSNLPYI
+3304 
-3319 DMAEQFI
+3319 
-3326 KGVEILSDKI
+3326 
-3336 NGVDTNYTLYGGAY
+3336 
-3350 KLLQGVSGITGLP
+3350 
-3363 MAATTREI
+3363 
-3371 VTIWNNTVGRM
+3371 
-3382 APSYKVK
+3382 
-3389 TYDAGEKSN
+3389 
-3398 IKFAYQ
+3398 
-3404 DGYLTE
+3404 
-3410 EEAMQELLDKGLSDN
+3410 
-3425 EDEAYWQ
+3425 
-3432 IRQWDSGSDSFSRYD
+3432 
-3447 AINQAIRSGG
+3447 
-3457 SIEEAMK
+3457 
-3464 ELTAH
+3464 
-3469 GYTEKEVLSQVK
+3469 
-3481 TNIGKW
+3481 
-3487 YQEGTITKQQAMDM
+3487 
-3501 LKKYSGLNR
+3501 
-3510 EDITKTVNKWSSK
+3510 
-3523 IVTGIAYDD
+3523 
-3532 IKEQFMSG
+3532 
-3540 NLSQSK
+3540 
-3546 AADMYVRYGGY
+3546 
-3557 SREEAKAKVAEWKFE
+3557 
-3572 KDYPD
+3572 
-3577 SKISY
+3577 
-3582 SDYQKWEMNGRR
+3582 
-3594 RGVSLEVYTK
+3594 
-3604 VSQFR
+3604 
-3609 DNGTSKSAK
+3609 
-3618 DQETVANYINGLP
+3618 
-3631 ISSAQKDALWLCFW
+3631 
-3645 KESTLYKA
+3645 
-3653 PWRK
+3653 